1 MGEKPFCI
9 WFDKMDGF
17 IKIYNGIKYLALL
30 EYNESFDW
38 IKYLIS
44 EKIILQIVLVIIL
57 QESELVYSTLIPPSS
72 CHRLF

>member
-30 EYNESFDW
+30 DYNECFDW
-38 IKYLIS
+38 IKY
-44 EKIILQIVLVIIL
+44 IILQIVLVIIL

>member
-30 EYNESFDW
+30 DYNECFD
-38 IKYLIS
+38 
-44 EKIILQIVLVIIL
+44 
-57 QESELVYSTLIPPSS
+57 
-72 CHRLF
+72 